1 GRDAPARSAS
11 RMQPNRDGAMPS
23 AAHYFLIKAQ
33 HRSHSAC
40 LYISCNNIMLRTI
53 GEMSYVLCCHFG
65 YDQDIVFAV
74 TTVPRHALRGFVE

>member
-1 GRDAPARSAS
+1 
-11 RMQPNRDGAMPS
+11 
-23 AAHYFLIKAQ
+23 
-33 HRSHSAC
+33 
-40 LYISCNNIMLRTI
+40 MLRTI